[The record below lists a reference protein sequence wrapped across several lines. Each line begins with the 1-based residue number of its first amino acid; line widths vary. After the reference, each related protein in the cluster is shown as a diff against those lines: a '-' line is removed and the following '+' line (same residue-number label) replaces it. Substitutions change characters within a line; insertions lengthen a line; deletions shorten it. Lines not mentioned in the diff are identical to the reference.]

1 MAASIGQCAEKQ
13 SPRGPDLQGKDL
25 QAGSYPKH
33 GSIQVETFP
42 ITLGDGSESVR
53 GDNLPQVITPFSK
66 KGLRTNGNGKSVSW
80 YSYMKMCA
88 SCKLCISRS
97 SAICVIAYFHTQI
110 RPSSITQSGSDVL
123 YTVSQCTMVSH
134 AFTNRHCRKAALLQS
149 EFIHLKMN
157 KAEVWV
163 AGKTP

>member
-1 MAASIGQCAEKQ
+1 MRATVHFLHFIHLQINDLLDMAASIGQCAEKQ

-66 KGLRTNGNGKSVSW
+66 KGLRNNGNGKSVS
-80 YSYMKMCA
+80 
-88 SCKLCISRS
+88 
-97 SAICVIAYFHTQI
+97 
-110 RPSSITQSGSDVL
+110 
-123 YTVSQCTMVSH
+123 
-134 AFTNRHCRKAALLQS
+134 
-149 EFIHLKMN
+149 
-157 KAEVWV
+157 
-163 AGKTP
+163 